1 MTLIIRMIELALLKG
16 DQPVFNILRAS
27 AGSGKTF
34 NLVRCYLTLCIARNE
49 PYYYRH
55 ILAIT
60 FTNKA
65 ANEMKERVIKGMREL
80 RLGEGGHLEAVAS
93 GLGLSPA
100 VVMERAHLC
109 YEAMM
114 TGYGAIGI
122 MTIDKFVNR
131 LVRRFTREFDMDSDF
146 RLELDQDTLIRESVD
161 HMLSKVGPEHAQLTR
176 VLETYALQLVD
187 DEKSWD
193 MRGELIKF
201 GMLLFDEQVQPMMK
215 EVEAVKTEDFAEIR
229 KTYLKYIQDAENK
242 AQAGAQAALDLI
254 AQNGLNSGD
263 FSRSF
268 VPKYFEKIAN
278 RQFVEP
284 SSTLENMFAGAASF
298 YTKTVSAHAKL
309 AIDRI
314 SPQLTEYFSIAN
326 GLLAGEAAGI
336 YIMKKALLANIF
348 QIMVLHE
355 LQIALNEV
363 RSAKNCMTFSDL
375 NRLIEL
381 LVRDNP
387 APFIFEQLGERYH
400 HFLIDEFQ
408 DTSVVQ
414 WQNFLPLIHESLS
427 KGNFNLIVGDGKQ
440 AIYRWRNGDVRQLQK
455 LPEVVGRELTGEM
468 VVRQE
473 ALQRAAVK
481 SNLEDNWRSHTE
493 VVAFNNQIFERLQAS
508 LDDQNRSIYDGST
521 QNAKGEEGGW
531 VTAEAYF
538 EQTDIHTHRMIRI
551 LELIDLNIAQGFA
564 KKDIVILV
572 RSNITGSRIARSLL
586 AAGIPT
592 ITQESLQLGQ
602 HPGPLAVIALLE
614 FLANRA
620 NMAAATVFIQC
631 HSAFRHN
638 GMADELTDR
647 EFGDYLVVR
656 PKSEFNPRQT
666 HRIDFERY
674 LRERIGLTHL
684 NQLTAQPLYDLVSFI
699 VEKLKISAYFPAY
712 AEALL
717 QLAFEYQTDDNQGLP
732 GFIEHWNGKGRGRS
746 VAVPDDID
754 GVRIM
759 TVHKSKGLE
768 FPVVIKV
775 VTKSIFKYDQ
785 LYPVALDPAIFQMA
799 VAVVPF
805 KALRN
810 SWADS
815 VFQVERQRRLLDDL
829 NIVYVGCTRAA
840 IHLHLLI
847 EATEKSNDNSDV
859 AVEQLLCSA
868 INAFGK
874 EPVQSQRVSFGE
886 PVFKETL
893 KKESVKEPMALIEVR
908 DLNYT
913 INPDRLK
920 VSVDQPTHQVADGQL
935 SRRQLGDEL
944 HALAARM
951 RSADDLQAIRKSK
964 APWQRMSASEWIE
977 LLELAERMVN
987 HPAAKAWFAAGLE
1000 VHNERELVSKKGEIF
1015 RPDRIVVYPDRVVVI
1030 DFKTGKAKEA
1040 EHKKQL
1046 KSYGELLKEIE
1057 TKPVEGWLF
1066 YTDQMEAIQAFE
1078 LQ

>member
-1 MTLIIRMIELALLKG
+1 MIELALLKG

-34 NLVRCYLTLCIARNE
+34 NLVRCYLTLCVARNE
-49 PYYYRH
+49 PHYYRH

-80 RLGEGGHLEAVAS
+80 RQGKGDHLEAVAT
-93 GLGLSPA
+93 GLGLSQKA
-100 VVMERAHLC
+100 VMERAHYC
-109 YEAMM
+109 YESMM

-161 HMLSKVGPEHAQLTR
+161 HLLSKVGPEHPDLTR

-193 MRGELIKF
+193 MRGELVKF
-201 GMLLFDEQVQPMMK
+201 GKLLFDEQVQPMMQA
-215 EVEAVKTEDFAEIR
+215 VEAVKTEDFAVIR
-229 KTYLKYIQDAENK
+229 KAYLKSIQDAELR
-242 AQAGAQAALDLI
+242 AQAAAQAALDII
-254 AQNGLNSGD
+254 AKNGLNPND
-263 FSRSF
+263 FSSSYVPNYF
-268 VPKYFEKIAN
+268 VKIAN
-278 RQFVEP
+278 RQFVLP
-284 SSTLENMFAGAASF
+284 SSAVNKMFLGVASF
-298 YTKTVSAHAKL
+298 YPKKTHEHAKS

-314 SPQLTEYFSIAN
+314 APQLSEYFSVTS
-326 GLLAGEAAGI
+326 GLLTGEAGGI
-336 YIMKKALLANIF
+336 YLMKKALLSNIF

-468 VVRQE
+468 LIREE
-473 ALQRAAVK
+473 ALKRAAVK
-481 SNLEDNWRSHTE
+481 SNLDDNWRSHTQ
-493 VVAFNNQIFERLQAS
+493 VVEFNNQIFQKLQGS
-508 LDDQNRSIYDGST
+508 LDDENRSIYDGAV
-521 QNAKGEEGGW
+521 QNPKGAKGGW
-531 VTAEAYF
+531 VTAEAYD
-538 EQTDIHTHRMIRI
+538 EPRDTHTHRMIRI
-551 LELIDLNIAQGFA
+551 LELIDLNLAQGFV

-572 RSNITGSRIARSLL
+572 RSNSTGSKIARSLL
-586 AAGIPT
+586 GAGIPT
-592 ITQESLQLGQ
+592 ITHESLQLGQ
-602 HPGPLAVIALLE
+602 HPAPLAVVALLE
-614 FLANRA
+614 YLANRA
-620 NMAAATVFIQC
+620 NMAAVTVFIQC
-631 HSAFRHN
+631 HASFRDD
-638 GMADELTDR
+638 GMADDLTDQ

-656 PKSEFNPRQT
+656 PQSEFNARQT

-674 LRERIGLTHL
+674 LQERLGLTQL
-684 NQLTAQPLYDLVSFI
+684 DQLTAQPLYDLVSFI
-699 VEKLKISAYFPAY
+699 VEKLKISHYFPAY

-717 QLAFEYQTDDNQGLP
+717 QLAFEYQADDNQGLP
-732 GFIEHWNGKGRGRS
+732 GFIDFWKGRGRQRS

-768 FPVVIKV
+768 FPVVIQV
-775 VTKSIFKYDQ
+775 VTKDTNKAGELF
-785 LYPVALDPAIFQMA
+785 PVALDPSIFQMA
-799 VAVVPF
+799 VAVVPLN
-805 KALRN
+805 ALKD
-810 SWADS
+810 SWANAT
-815 VFQVERQRRLLDDL
+815 FEGERSRRLLDAL

-840 IHLHLLI
+840 VHLHLLI
-847 EATEKSNDNSDV
+847 EASEKNSENSDF
-859 AVEQLLCSA
+859 AIEKLLCTA
-868 INAFGK
+868 IDALGQA
-874 EPVQSQRVSFGE
+874 PVQSQRVHFGQ
-886 PVFKETL
+886 PVVKSTL
-893 KKESVKEPMALIEVR
+893 KQSDYAEALNLVELTG
-908 DLNYT
+908 LNYT

-920 VSVDQPTHQVADGQL
+920 VSVDHPVNQVADGQL
-935 SRRQLGDEL
+935 TRRQLGDEL
-944 HALAARM
+944 HALVARM
-951 RSADDLQAIRKSK
+951 HTASDLERIRKAK
-964 APWQRMSASEWIE
+964 APWQRMSNDEWQE
-977 LLELAERMVN
+977 LISLAERMVN
-987 HPAAKAWFAAGLE
+987 HPAAKAWFAEGLE
-1000 VHNERELVSKKGEIF
+1000 VYNERDLVSKTGEVF
-1015 RPDRIVVYPDRVVVI
+1015 RPDRIVVFPDRVVVV
-1030 DFKTGKAKEA
+1030 DFKTGQAKP
-1040 EHKKQL
+1040 EHKQQL
-1046 KSYGELLKEIE
+1046 GRYAALLKEIE

-1066 YTDQMEAIQAFE
+1066 YTDQMEALQAFE

>member
-1 MTLIIRMIELALLKG
+1 MIELALLKG

-49 PYYYRH
+49 PHYYRH

-80 RLGEGGHLEAVAS
+80 RQGKGDHLEAVAT
-93 GLGLSPA
+93 GLGVSQK
-100 VVMERAHLC
+100 VVMERAHYC
-109 YEAMM
+109 YESMM

-161 HMLSKVGPEHAQLTR
+161 HLLSKVGPEHPDLTR

-193 MRGELIKF
+193 MRSELVKF
-201 GMLLFDEQVQPMMK
+201 GKLLFDEQVQPMMQA
-215 EVEAVKTEDFAEIR
+215 VEAVKTEDFAVIR
-229 KTYLKYIQDAENK
+229 KAYLEYMRIAEHN
-242 AQAGAQAALDLI
+242 AQTAAQAALNLI
-254 AQNGLNSGD
+254 AQNGLNEGN
-263 FSRSF
+263 FSRGSA
-268 VPKYFEKIAN
+268 PKYFEKVAN
-278 RQFVEP
+278 RQFAAP
-284 SSTLENMFAGAASF
+284 TSTLCSMFAGEQSL
-298 YTKTVSAHAKL
+298 YTKATPEQVKQT
-309 AIDRI
+309 IDRI
-314 SPQLTEYFSIAN
+314 TPELTAYFEGASS
-326 GLLAGEAAGI
+326 LYHGEAAGI
-336 YIMKKALLANIF
+336 YSLKKALLANIF

-355 LQIALNEV
+355 LQKALNEV
-363 RSAKNCMTFSDL
+363 RSARNCMTFSDL

-440 AIYRWRNGDVRQLQK
+440 AIYRWRNGDVRQLQR

-468 VVRQE
+468 LVREE
-473 ALQRAAVK
+473 ALKRAAVK
-481 SNLEDNWRSHTE
+481 SNLDDNWRSHTQ
-493 VVAFNNQIFERLQAS
+493 VVEFNNQIFAKLQGS
-508 LDDQNRSIYDGST
+508 LNDENRSIYDGAV
-521 QNAKGEEGGW
+521 QNPKGATGGW
-531 VTAEAYF
+531 VTAEAYN
-538 EQTDIHTHRMIRI
+538 ESKDIHTHRMIRI

-572 RSNITGSRIARSLL
+572 RNNTTGSKIARSLL
-586 AAGIPT
+586 GAGIPT
-592 ITQESLQLGQ
+592 ITHESLQLGQ
-602 HPGPLAVIALLE
+602 HPAPRAVVALLE
-614 FLANRA
+614 YLANRA
-620 NMAAATVFIQC
+620 NMAAVTVFIQC
-631 HSAFRHN
+631 HASFRAE
-638 GMADELTDR
+638 GMADDLTDQ

-656 PKSEFNPRQT
+656 PQSEFNARQT

-674 LRERIGLTHL
+674 LQERLGLTQL
-684 NQLTAQPLYDLVSFI
+684 DQLTAQPLYDLVSFI
-699 VEKLKISAYFPAY
+699 VEKLKISHYFPAY

-717 QLAFEYQTDDNQGLP
+717 QLAFEYQADDNQGLP
-732 GFIEHWNGKGRGRS
+732 GFVDFWNGRGRKRS

-768 FPVVIKV
+768 FPVVIQV
-775 VTKSIFKYDQ
+775 LTKTTHTADQ
-785 LYPVALDPAIFQMA
+785 LYPIALDPSIFQMA
-799 VAVVPF
+799 VAVVPLN
-805 KALRN
+805 KLKD
-810 SWADS
+810 SWAHS
-815 VFQVERQRRLLDDL
+815 TYETERFRRLLDDL

-847 EATEKSNDNSDV
+847 EASEKTNDNSEF
-859 AVEQLLCSA
+859 AVEKLLSTA
-868 INAFGK
+868 IDSLGQA
-874 EPVQSQRVSFGE
+874 PVQSQRVHFGE
-886 PVFKETL
+886 PVLKSSLKQSKEAEALTL
-893 KKESVKEPMALIEVR
+893 VELVG
-908 DLNYT
+908 LNYT

-920 VSVDQPTHQVADGQL
+920 VSVDHPVNQVADGQL
-935 SRRQLGDEL
+935 TRRQLGDEL

-951 RSADDLQAIRKSK
+951 HTASDLERIRKAK
-964 APWQRMSASEWIE
+964 APWQRMSADEWQE
-977 LLELAERMVN
+977 LISLAERMVS
-987 HPAAKAWFAAGLE
+987 HPAAKAWFAEGLE
-1000 VHNERELVSKKGEIF
+1000 VYNERDLVSKTGEVF
-1015 RPDRIVVYPDRVVVI
+1015 RPDRIVVYPDRVVVV
-1030 DFKTGKAKEA
+1030 DFKTGQAKP
-1040 EHKKQL
+1040 EHKQQL
-1046 KSYGELLKEIE
+1046 KHYAVLLKEIE

-1066 YTDQMEAIQAFE
+1066 YTDQMEALQAFE